1 MRFWA
6 YRTSERRKKYW
17 KERNMEKDLVNLDN
31 VNSGDV
37 VKTSQHEIVDLVDEL
52 KKEAL
57 SYAISRLKTGAI
69 DSSSSQEIRLILKLI
84 LQEELR
90 KYRQVIHQRSPKMK
104 TEKNDTR
111 KDFSEISTSYQKGK
125 VDMQTEEI
133 TISEIKQKMLKLAD
147 YIFKKACSS
156 KGLSQQEADFLIEL
170 NKLLSN
176 QT

>member
-1 MRFWA
+1 
-6 YRTSERRKKYW
+6 
-17 KERNMEKDLVNLDN
+17 
-31 VNSGDV
+31 
-37 VKTSQHEIVDLVDEL
+37 
-52 KKEAL
+52 
-57 SYAISRLKTGAI
+57 
-69 DSSSSQEIRLILKLI
+69 
-84 LQEELR
+84 
-90 KYRQVIHQRSPKMK
+90 MK

-147 YIFKKACSS
+147 YIIKKACSS
-156 KGLSQQEADFLIEL
+156 KGLSQPEADFLIEL